1 MTFTGGT
8 IWGGAAVG
16 DLPRLL
22 VDGGVVV
29 ETGPGGAGVPETG
42 HETEVVDLDGGFLM
56 PAFGDG
62 HAHPVLAGLEGL
74 GPRIR
79 ACRSVREIQDAV
91 RAWADG
97 NPETPWILGG
107 SYDATLTPD
116 GMFDARWLDEA
127 VDDRPVVLR
136 AWDYH
141 TVWCNSA
148 ALAKAGIDA
157 DTPDP
162 PGGRIAR
169 RPDGSPLGT
178 LIEWDAVDLVAAV
191 AAPWSRAQKVE
202 ALRRATGELA
212 RHGIT
217 WVQDA
222 WVDPDDVETY
232 LAAAAADAL
241 AIRADL
247 AFRADPHRWAGQ
259 RGELSAT
266 RDLLERAAPGRLT
279 ARTVKFF
286 VDGIIENRTAHLLDP
301 YSDHRCTRGMPV
313 WGDQALREAAAEADR
328 QGFALHLHAIGDAG
342 VRSALD
348 AIEHVERVN
357 GPRDRRPVVAH
368 AQLVSPDDLDRFA
381 ALGVVACFQPLWARR
396 DAVMRK
402 LTIPRIGPERGGA
415 QYRIGSVLRSGA
427 RVSFGSDW
435 PVTSPDVLAGI
446 ATAVTRQDGDGEPA
460 GGWLPGE
467 RIDVVSALSAATAGV
482 AYQAFAEGRRGT
494 LVPGADADLVWLSAD
509 PRATPPERLHEIRVR
524 GTWLA
529 GHRVH

>member
-1 MTFTGGT
+1 MPAVMFTGGT
-8 IWGGAAVG
+8 IWGGAVVG
-16 DLPRLL
+16 DLPSLY
-22 VDGGVVV
+22 VDAGAVSAHAPA
-29 ETGPGGAGVPETG
+29 GPGV
-42 HETEVVDLDGGFLM
+42 EVVDLDGGFLM

-62 HAHPVLAGLEGL
+62 HAHPLLAGLEGV
-74 GPRIR
+74 GPQIR
-79 ACRSVREIQDAV
+79 GRRSVGEIQDAV
-91 RAWADG
+91 RAWADE
-97 NPETPWILGG
+97 NPEAEWILGG

-127 VDDRPVVLR
+127 VSDRPVVLR

-141 TVWCNSA
+141 TVWCNSL
-148 ALAKAGIDA
+148 ALEKAGIDA
-157 DTPDP
+157 GTPDP

-169 RPDGSPLGT
+169 RPDGAPLGT
-178 LIEWDAVDLVAAV
+178 LIEWDAVDLVTTAAV
-191 AAPWSRAQKVE
+191 PWSRSRKVE

-222 WVDPDDVETY
+222 WVDPDDVKTY
-232 LAAAAADAL
+232 LAAAAEDAL
-241 AIRADL
+241 AVRLDL
-247 AFRADPHRWAGQ
+247 ALRADPHRWAEQ

-266 RDLLERAAPGRLT
+266 RTLLERAAPGRLT

-286 VDGIIENRTAHLLDP
+286 VDGIIENRTAHLLDA
-301 YSDHRCTRGMPV
+301 YTDHRCTRGLPV
-313 WGDQALREAAAEADR
+313 WEDAALREAAAEADR

-348 AIEHVERVN
+348 AIEHVGRVN

-368 AQLVSPDDLDRFA
+368 AQLVAPADLDRFA
-381 ALGVVACFQPLWARR
+381 ALGVVACFQPLWARC
-396 DAVMRK
+396 DAVMRE
-402 LTIPRIGPERGGA
+402 LTIPRIGPERGAA

-446 ATAVTRQDGDGEPA
+446 ATAVTRRDGDGEPA

-482 AYQAFAEGRRGT
+482 AYQAFAEGHRGT
-494 LVPGADADLVWLSAD
+494 LAPGSDADLVWLSAD
-509 PRATPPERLHEIRVR
+509 PRVTPPERLHEIRVR

-529 GHRVH
+529 GRRLH